1 MIRAALILLLW
12 LMPLGAYGQM
22 VELRSG
28 EHADF
33 SRLVMQFDGTPDWA
47 FGRTDGGY
55 ELRVN
60 QGGLGFD
67 TRRVFDL
74 IPRSR
79 IIAVEN
85 PQPGILTIRVAP
97 GHHADAFEIRDGRLV
112 IDIKDGP
119 PPATAQFESP
129 LPAAGAMPDPPATPP
144 IELPLLPP
152 VLPDIP
158 AAVPLV
164 LNAAPP
170 PAPSEHIA
178 DMQAEVLGQLARAAS
193 QGLIDVDLAETERA
207 IAPEPEPP
215 TPPPPPVAPP
225 KMDLS
230 HVRVQTRVDLDRRS
244 AASDPALTAEGDT
257 CLPDTLFDIAAWG
270 SGAGPGGL
278 VGEFDTPDPARLGDL
293 VRAYLY
299 QGFGA
304 EAKNAMAA
312 FGVVVENA
320 DLLHAMADIMD
331 HGHSQ
336 TQGRLAMQASC
347 NTSAALWAVL
357 AQPRLGRGDPINRDA
372 VLTAFS
378 NLPIHLRRNLG
389 PGLSER
395 FLAIDDHQTAIA
407 IRNAIYRAPGAHGDG
422 VSMLDA
428 RLDLAL
434 GDEDAAVETLSDL
447 ANDGGIHAAEAL
459 VILIDTLV
467 DTAQPVPNNRI
478 AEAEALV
485 VPHRNTPLGAELT
498 RAAISGMIANGQG
511 AGAIDRLRAAMAKES
526 ITPEVH
532 AALLGRAYIALAQN
546 ADDVSFLQI
555 AFTPQARAELHGA
568 SVAARRAVAAR
579 LLDLGFADAVRD
591 LLNTAEIPQAED
603 RILLARAA
611 LAQGKPAIAIGYLAG
626 LDDDAARQLRAAA
639 FAMSATSAE
648 SPMQSSEPVQSSA
661 QVGSIAHGRN
671 VISQSEAARAA
682 FDALLE
688 SLPADSNGL

>member
-1 MIRAALILLLW
+1 MIRAAFILLLW

-47 FGRTDGGY
+47 FGRSDGGY

-60 QGGLGFD
+60 QDGIGFD

-79 IIAVEN
+79 ITAVEN
-85 PQPGILTIRVAP
+85 PQPGILMIRVAP

-119 PPATAQFESP
+119 PPATAQFETP
-129 LPAAGAMPDPPATPP
+129 LPAGDATPAP
-144 IELPLLPP
+144 PPVELPLLPRA
-152 VLPDIP
+152 LPDIP
-158 AAVPLV
+158 AAVPLA
-164 LNAAPP
+164 LDAAP
-170 PAPSEHIA
+170 PAPSGHIA
-178 DMQAEVLGQLARAAS
+178 DMQTEVLGQLARAVS
-193 QGLIDVDLAETERA
+193 QGLIDVDLSATERA

-215 TPPPPPVAPP
+215 MPPPPPVAPP
-225 KMDLS
+225 KSDLS

-244 AASDPALTAEGDT
+244 APSDPTLTAQGDI

-270 SGAGPGGL
+270 DSANPGGL

-293 VRAYLY
+293 VRGYLY

-304 EAKNAMAA
+304 EARNAMAA
-312 FGVVVENA
+312 FGVVIENA
-320 DLLHAMADIMD
+320 DLLHAMAEIMD

-336 TQGRLAMQASC
+336 TPGRLAAQASC
-347 NTSAALWAVL
+347 NTSAALWGVL
-357 AQPRLGRGDPINRDA
+357 AQPKLGRGDPINRDA
-372 VLTAFS
+372 VLSAFS

-407 IRNAIYRAPGAHGDG
+407 IRNAIHRAPGAHGDG

-428 RLDLAL
+428 RLELAL
-434 GDEDAAVETLSDL
+434 GDEDAAVKTLSDL
-447 ANDGGIHAAEAL
+447 ANDGGTHAAEAL

-467 DTAQPVPNNRI
+467 DTAQPVPEARI
-478 AEAEALV
+478 ADAEAMV
-485 VPHRNTPLGAELT
+485 VLHRNTPLGAELT
-498 RAAISGMIANGQG
+498 RAAISGMVANGQG
-511 AGAIDRLRAAMAKES
+511 AAAIDRLRAAMARET
-526 ITPEVH
+526 ITVAVH
-532 AALLGRAYIALAQN
+532 TALLGRAYLALAQN
-546 ADDVSFLQI
+546 ADEVSFLHI
-555 AFTPQARAELHGA
+555 VFSPQGQAELHDA
-568 SVAARRAVAAR
+568 SVTSRRAVAAR
-579 LLDLGFADAVRD
+579 LLDLGFADQVRD

-626 LDDDAARQLRAAA
+626 LDDDTAGQLRTAA
-639 FAMSATSAE
+639 FAMSASAP
-648 SPMQSSEPVQSSA
+648 SAPLVQAADPGPSAAPM
-661 QVGSIAHGRN
+661 GSIAHGRD

-682 FDALLE
+682 FDALLQ
-688 SLPADSNGL
+688 SLPANSNGL